1 MDLAAALE
9 LEAQVQAELMRHPN
23 FREAYEAF
31 MAKREPRFS

>member
-23 FREAYEAF
+23 FRESYEAF
-31 MAKREPRFS
+31 KGKREPRFT